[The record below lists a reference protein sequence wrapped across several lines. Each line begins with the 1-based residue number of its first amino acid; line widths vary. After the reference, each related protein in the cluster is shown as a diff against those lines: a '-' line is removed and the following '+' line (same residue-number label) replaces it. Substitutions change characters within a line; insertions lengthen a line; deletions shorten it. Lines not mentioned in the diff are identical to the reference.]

1 MKKLFTLFAF
11 ALAAASV
18 SAQDAKITISGPWY
32 DTEDVTVDPSETLKN
47 GGRKGFLIVNM
58 ENSVEIQGYQFNCAV
73 PEGAT
78 FYAWDMDY
86 EGSAD
91 RYTYIDDED
100 DEGEP
105 IKRNRWTFMAVG
117 ADNNT
122 ATYVGVFKNP
132 DTKFDVANTPNIAPG
147 NAPIGRVEIRVPSG
161 YEQPN
166 DNKIM
171 VYNIAMTDKDGNTI
185 VQNEQKDVALTADLT
200 VVSTGIEAVTVE
212 SLTGKEVFNLSGQRV
227 ASPTQRGIYIVNGK
241 KLYVK

>member
-32 DTEDVTVDPSETLKN
+32 DTEDVTIDPSESLKN

-58 ENSVEIQGYQFNCAV
+58 ENSVEIQGYQFNVAV
-73 PEGAT
+73 PEGANFQT
-78 FYAWDMDY
+78 WDMDY
-86 EGSAD
+86 EGSKP
-91 RYTYIDDED
+91 RYTYIQEED
-100 DEGEP
+100 DEGEMVDV
-105 IKRNRWTFMAVG
+105 NRWTSMPVG
-117 ADNNT
+117 AQDGS
-122 ATYVGVFKNP
+122 TYVGVFKNP
-132 DTKFDVANTPNIAPG
+132 DAKFDVANTPNIAPG

-161 YEQPN
+161 YVQPA
-166 DNKIM
+166 DNKIK
-171 VYNIAMTDKDGNTI
+171 VYNIALTDKDGNTI
-185 VQNEQKDVALTADLT
+185 VQNEQAADALTADLT

-212 SLTGKEVFNLSGQRV
+212 SLAGKEVFNLSGQRV